1 MLIYLFYLLLL
12 LIICSL
18 FSFITF
24 IVCICPP
31 HLCETCSR
39 ITVYICMEC
48 EEKYEREKDDK
59 ELYDKRTI
67 EEIEKCD

>member
-1 MLIYLFYLLLL
+1 
-12 LIICSL
+12 
-18 FSFITF
+18 
-24 IVCICPP
+24 
-31 HLCETCSR
+31 
-39 ITVYICMEC
+39 MEC